1 MIDIL
6 RVKRA
11 VHYKSVGKKTSCCDH
26 SNKATE
32 KYYQVI
38 LLIKLQKLVLTFKS
52 VDESL

>member
-1 MIDIL
+1 MIGIL

-11 VHYKSVGKKTSCCDH
+11 VHYKSRVVVIQI
-26 SNKATE
+26 KATE
-32 KYYQVI
+32 KYYQAV